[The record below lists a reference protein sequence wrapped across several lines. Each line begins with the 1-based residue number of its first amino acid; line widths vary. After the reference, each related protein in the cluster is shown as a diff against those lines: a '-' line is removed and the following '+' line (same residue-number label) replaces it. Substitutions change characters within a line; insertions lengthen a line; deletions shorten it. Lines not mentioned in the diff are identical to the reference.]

1 MNPQPFKRPSILE
14 AESVVRARGGKIIEN
29 PTLKPGAVAYDHPNR
44 TLHHH
49 PDTPPADYL
58 AALIYAKVLIGR
70 NDPTLTRAGANRA
83 IIVTY
88 EHMLDP
94 AQYWRIYETH
104 LTDPRARAQA
114 LDVPAWVLEAWE
126 ARFNRDHC
134 ERLINALREQGIA
147 ERIGIDEF
155 YRDYYKPHYYAQHLA
170 PREQERAV
178 SACSDTEPRTEQN
191 N

>member
-1 MNPQPFKRPSILE
+1 MNPQPFKRPTIWE
-14 AESVVRARGGKIIEN
+14 AERRFTAAGGHLKEDN
-29 PTLKPGAVAYDHPNR
+29 TLKPGAIVYDDTTQ
-44 TLHHH
+44 TLQHH
-49 PDTPPADYL
+49 PSTDSPYYL
-58 AALIYAKVLIGR
+58 AALLYCTVLAAHGER
-70 NDPTLTRAGANRA
+70 GTTRPVVSHAYRRTA
-83 IIVTY
+83 
-88 EHMLDP
+88 EQMLDP
-94 AQYWRIYETH
+94 AQYWRIYDSH

-155 YRDYYKPHYYAQHLA
+155 YRDYYKPHYYAQRLA
-170 PREQERAV
+170 PREQERAI
-178 SACSDTEPRTEQN
+178 SACSDTVPRTEQN